1 MKALIA
7 LTSIVGFL
15 MLFYP
20 APFIS
25 MPVSMMSKASAVPP
39 IHNITTDVTNPP
51 EFVAIT
57 PLCEG
62 APNSI
67 AYEGGEV
74 TKLTGFFVIGPN
86 FSGPTLRQQLLQQ

>member
-1 MKALIA
+1 
-7 LTSIVGFL
+7 
-15 MLFYP
+15 
-20 APFIS
+20 
-25 MPVSMMSKASAVPP
+25 MSKASAVPP
-39 IHNITTDVTNPP
+39 IHDITTDVTNPP

-74 TKLTGFFVIGPN
+74 TTLTGFFVIGPN